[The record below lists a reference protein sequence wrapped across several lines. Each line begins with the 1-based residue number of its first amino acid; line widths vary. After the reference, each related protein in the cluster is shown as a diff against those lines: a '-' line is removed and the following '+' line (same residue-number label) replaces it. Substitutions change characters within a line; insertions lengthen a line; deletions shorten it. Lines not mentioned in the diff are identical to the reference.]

1 MSKPLAAMEAAVAKA
16 AEEAAAAKAAMEAA
30 AAKAAE
36 EAEAAKVAVELEAE
50 AAKAGHHA
58 VKETHKPSSVGA
70 IRVGCYTEEAGGGR
84 EDPGGLF
91 KGAFF

>member
-1 MSKPLAAMEAAVAKA
+1 MTTEVVPKQQAPV
-16 AEEAAAAKAAMEAA
+16 EAAAAKAAQEAAAAAAEAKAEA

-36 EAEAAKVAVELEAE
+36 AEAAAKAAVEAEA
-50 AAKAGHHA
+50 
-58 VKETHKPSSVGA
+58 HKPSDVGA
-70 IRVGCYTEEAGGGR
+70 VRVGCYTEEAGGR